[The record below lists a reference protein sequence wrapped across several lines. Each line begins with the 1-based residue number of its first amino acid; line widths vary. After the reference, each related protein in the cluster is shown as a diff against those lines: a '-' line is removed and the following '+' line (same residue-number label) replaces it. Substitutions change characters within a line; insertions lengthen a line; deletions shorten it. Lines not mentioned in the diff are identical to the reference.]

1 MTKLTDMQL
10 VLLTTACQR
19 EDGSLLPPPESLGD
33 EAARIRKAIEALIKK
48 GLATEKE
55 GVTAAQSWRTDGDLV
70 IGVVVT
76 DAGRAIIEPSTPQ
89 APGGGST
96 DDAGSAPNG
105 GSEQTAGGTTSPTA
119 PRSGSKQS
127 LLVDLLKRATGA
139 SLDEIVQATGWLP
152 HTSRAAL
159 TGLRKKG
166 HDISKEKVEGTT
178 RYQIKAVA

>member
-1 MTKLTDMQL
+1 MTTKLSDIQL

-33 EAARIRKAIEALIKK
+33 QPARIRKAIETLIKND
-48 GLATEKE
+48 LATEKD
-55 GVTAAQSWRTDGDLV
+55 GIAAAQLWRNDGDLT

-76 DAGRAIIEPSTPQ
+76 DAGRAIIDPPASIDADAEASSATTPATDAVAASPRPATKQ
-89 APGGGST
+89 A
-96 DDAGSAPNG
+96 
-105 GSEQTAGGTTSPTA
+105 
-119 PRSGSKQS
+119 
-127 LLVDLLKRATGA
+127 LLVDLLKRDEGAT
-139 SLDEIVQATGWLP
+139 LTDIVDATGWLP

-166 HDISKEKVEGTT
+166 HEIAKEKVDGAT

>member
-33 EAARIRKAIEALIKK
+33 QTARIRKAVEVLIKK
-48 GLATEKE
+48 GLAAEKE
-55 GVTAAQSWRTDGDLV
+55 GMAAAQCWRTDGDLTVGV
-70 IGVVVT
+70 IVT
-76 DAGRAIIEPSTPQ
+76 DAGRAIIEPPVEGDK
-89 APGGGST
+89 APSP
-96 DDAGSAPNG
+96 AGPNMEG
-105 GSEQTAGGTTSPTA
+105 AAGEPRTT
-119 PRSGSKQS
+119 KQS
-127 LLVDLLKRATGA
+127 LLLDLLKRDGGT
-139 SLDEIVQATGWLP
+139 SLDEIVSATGWLP

-166 HDISKEKVEGTT
+166 HEIVKEKVEGTT

>member
-33 EAARIRKAIEALIKK
+33 QAARIRKAAEALIKK
-48 GLATEKE
+48 GLAAEKE
-55 GVTAAQSWRTDGDLV
+55 GMAAAQCWRTDGDLT
-70 IGVVVT
+70 IGVIVT
-76 DAGRAIIEPSTPQ
+76 DAGRAVIEPPAANDTSPSS
-89 APGGGST
+89 AGGST
-96 DDAGSAPNG
+96 VGAAAEPR
-105 GSEQTAGGTTSPTA
+105 TT
-119 PRSGSKQS
+119 KQS
-127 LLVDLLKRATGA
+127 LLINLLQRNGGA
-139 SLDEIVQATGWLP
+139 SLDEIVSATGWLP

-166 HDISKEKVEGTT
+166 HDIAKEKVEGTT